1 MRKRVLLAAAIVI
14 AGTVL
19 VVRLLHV
26 ADLIHIG
33 AGYTAEQ
40 TCACVFVSHRSPESC
55 RGTLDA
61 VGAGVVSLKVGDRVL
76 ALTRFGGYSDT
87 IVAPEV
93 QVLPMPSRLTFE

>member
-1 MRKRVLLAAAIVI
+1 MRKRLLATAIVI
-14 AGTVL
+14 VGTVL

-55 RGTLDA
+55 RGDLEPMA
-61 VGAGVVSLKVGDRVL
+61 RWFVSVALGPDRVTSRSFL
-76 ALTRFGGYSDT
+76 VSRATAHYEKNFGCALED
-87 IVAPEV
+87 
-93 QVLPMPSRLTFE
+93 